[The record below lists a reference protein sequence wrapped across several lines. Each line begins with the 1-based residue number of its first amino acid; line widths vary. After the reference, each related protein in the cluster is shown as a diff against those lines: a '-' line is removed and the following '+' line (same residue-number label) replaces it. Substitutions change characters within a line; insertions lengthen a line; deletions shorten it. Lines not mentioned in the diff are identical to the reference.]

1 MSVPPQA
8 IARRVPVSVPIA
20 TWGGV
25 AISPDGRVA
34 VWNQIEERVD
44 IFESID
50 VGGPGASVGAYGK
63 GPGEFETVSAMGWL
77 DSALWVLDASNGNL
91 LRATPPEWRV
101 VTTRVF
107 VPLTVEMVGEN
118 REVLGSVRLVGRLS
132 TDEFVLAGMLSR
144 TDPAAVKP
152 GAEDTAEFAVVAWN
166 PVDNH
171 IRTIVVDRIVPCLR
185 THRMANR
192 IRTQRVPFCETPQV
206 IVDPVHGIALT
217 VVRVIKDARRE
228 VVSRVASSGD
238 LNGLTECRDTISAP
252 AVDPELFAEVRGALK
267 RQEGRTGRPNLVRSS
282 DIPKYHARLRGGGF
296 DGSGEFW
303 TAVESVGS
311 NTVVLHCGGP
321 GTAKRR
327 LEVGPVTRVVG
338 ALHGRLVALVPELPT
353 GPKGEITSTLV
364 WVGEPPAS
372 H

>member
-8 IARRVPVSVPIA
+8 IARRLPVSVPIA

-44 IFESID
+44 IFESMD
-50 VGGPGASVGAYGK
+50 VGGHDASVGAYGK
-63 GPGEFETVSAMGWL
+63 GPGEFENVSAMGWL
-77 DSALWVLDASNGNL
+77 DSALWVLEASNGNL

-101 VTTRVF
+101 VTIRVF
-107 VPLTVEMVGEN
+107 VPLAFEMAEEN

-144 TDPAAVKP
+144 TDPTAVKP
-152 GAEDTAEFAVVAWN
+152 GAEYTAEFAVVVWN

-171 IRTIVVDRIVPCLR
+171 IRTIVADRIVPCVR

-192 IRTQRVPFCETPQV
+192 IRTQRVPFCEMPQV
-206 IVDPVHGIALT
+206 TVDPTHGIALT
-217 VVRVIKDARRE
+217 VVRVIEGARRE
-228 VVSRVASSGD
+228 IMSRVVSSRG
-238 LNGLTECRDTISAP
+238 LNGITECRDTISAP
-252 AVDPELFAEVRGALK
+252 TVDPVQLAEVRGALK
-267 RQEGRTGRPNLVRSS
+267 RQEARMGRPNLVSSS

-303 TAVESVGS
+303 TAVESVGN
-311 NTVVLHCGGP
+311 NTVVLQCGGP

-327 LEVGPVTRVVG
+327 LEIGPVTRVVG
-338 ALHGRLVALVPELPT
+338 ALYGRLVALVPELSA
-353 GPKGEITSTLV
+353 GPIGETTSTLV